1 MEKNE
6 KSLMPQ
12 MFAPVERKLFEGP
25 SLGGDGAASVV
36 ASRDPH
42 VVCTESCGGR
52 TRGRCYDNCRTRHI
66 YPGGGGVR

>member
-1 MEKNE
+1 METTE

-12 MFAPVERKLFEGP
+12 MSAPVERKLFEAPAMGEN
-25 SLGGDGAASVV
+25 GAVSVV

-66 YPGGGGVR
+66 YHGGGGVR